1 VKDLYSILGIA
12 RTASDDEIKK
22 AYRRLASQHHPDKGG
37 DKEKFQEI
45 QQAYAVLSDPV
56 ERQHYDNPR
65 PRFSHGSANFNINDI
80 FEMFGAGMATPQQRT
95 RTQRIQIWINLADVA
110 RGGARPISLATAAGQ
125 SVIELEI
132 PPGVEDGDSFNY
144 RGMLPGGGDLVVQ
157 YRVRPDTVWR
167 RHDNN
172 VERDLQVSIWDLILG
187 TNIETDTIIE
197 QRVSVT
203 VPAMTQ
209 PGTLLRVRNHGLPN
223 KQTRQTGDMF
233 LRIQARIPN
242 DIPHDILDQIR
253 QWRSR

>member
-1 VKDLYSILGIA
+1 
-12 RTASDDEIKK
+12 
-22 AYRRLASQHHPDKGG
+22 
-37 DKEKFQEI
+37 
-45 QQAYAVLSDPV
+45 
-56 ERQHYDNPR
+56 
-65 PRFSHGSANFNINDI
+65 
-80 FEMFGAGMATPQQRT
+80 
-95 RTQRIQIWINLADVA
+95 
-110 RGGARPISLATAAGQ
+110 
-125 SVIELEI
+125 
-132 PPGVEDGDSFNY
+132 
-144 RGMLPGGGDLVVQ
+144 MLPGGGDLVVQ